1 MCPNNE
7 PAINDSPSCFT
18 CIYCITNTINMEF
31 QLSEALAIVDQLRL
45 NEFDYIRITM
55 FEERRV
61 IRNNRSEKVILV
73 MKAHI
78 LHTAVFRSINTRSGI
93 RVTYGLH

>member
-1 MCPNNE
+1 
-7 PAINDSPSCFT
+7 
-18 CIYCITNTINMEF
+18 MEF
-31 QLSEALAIVDQLRL
+31 QLSEALAIVDLLKL

-78 LHTAVFRSINTRSGI
+78 LQTAVFRSVVTKSGI
-93 RVTYGLH
+93 RVVYGLH

>member
-1 MCPNNE
+1 
-7 PAINDSPSCFT
+7 
-18 CIYCITNTINMEF
+18 MEF
-31 QLSEALAIVDQLRL
+31 QLSEALAIVDLLRL

-61 IRNNRSEKVILV
+61 IRDNRSEKVILV

-78 LHTAVFRSINTRSGI
+78 LQTAVFRSVETQSGI
-93 RVTYGLH
+93 RVVYGLH